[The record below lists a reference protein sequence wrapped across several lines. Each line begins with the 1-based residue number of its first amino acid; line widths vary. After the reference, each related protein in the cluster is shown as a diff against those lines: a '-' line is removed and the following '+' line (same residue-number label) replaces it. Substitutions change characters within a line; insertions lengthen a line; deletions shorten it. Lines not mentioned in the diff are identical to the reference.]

1 MTIVTK
7 NIPASEF
14 KAKCLALL
22 DEVRDER
29 KEIVVTKRGVAV
41 ARLVPMAPALPTK
54 AAGGLMKG
62 TVQIHG
68 DLFSTGERWDADADA

>member
-1 MTIVTK
+1 MTIVSTK
-7 NIPASEF
+7 IPAGEF

-29 KEIVVTKRGVAV
+29 KELVVTKRGVAV
-41 ARLVPMAPALPTK
+41 ARILPMEPVSVSS
-54 AAGGLMKG
+54 GGRMAG

-68 DLFSTGERWDADADA
+68 DLFSTGEKWEAWDA

>member
-7 NIPASEF
+7 NIPAGEF

-29 KEIVVTKRGVAV
+29 KELIVTKRGIAV
-41 ARLVPMAPALPTK
+41 ARILPMELLSVSS
-54 AAGGLMKG
+54 GGRMAG

-68 DLFSTGERWDADADA
+68 DLFSTGEKWEAWDA

>member
-1 MTIVTK
+1 MTIVTIR
-7 NIPASEF
+7 IPAGEF

-29 KEIVVTKRGVAV
+29 KELVVTKRGVAV
-41 ARLVPMAPALPTK
+41 ARILPMEPLSVSS
-54 AAGGLMKG
+54 GGRMAG

-68 DLFSTGERWDADADA
+68 DLFSTGEQWEAWDA

>member
-1 MTIVTK
+1 MTIVITK
-7 NIPASEF
+7 IPAGEF

-29 KEIVVTKRGVAV
+29 KELVVTKRGVAV
-41 ARLVPMAPALPTK
+41 ARILPMEPLSVSP
-54 AAGGLMKG
+54 GGRMAG

-68 DLFSTGERWDADADA
+68 DLFSTGEKWEAWDA

>member
-1 MTIVTK
+1 MTIVTIK
-7 NIPASEF
+7 IPAGEF

-29 KEIVVTKRGVAV
+29 KELVITKRGVAV
-41 ARLVPMAPALPTK
+41 ARILPMEPLSLSS
-54 AAGGLMKG
+54 GGRMAG

-68 DLFSTGERWDADADA
+68 DLFSTGEKWEAWDA

>member
-1 MTIVTK
+1 MITH
-7 NIPASEF
+7 IPAGEF

-22 DEVRDER
+22 NEVRDER

-41 ARLVPMAPALPTK
+41 AKIVPMDPQPMRL
-54 AAGGLMKG
+54 GGRMAG

-68 DLFSTGERWDADADA
+68 DLFSTGEKWEAWDA

>member
-1 MTIVTK
+1 MITK
-7 NIPASEF
+7 IPAGEF
-14 KAKCLALL
+14 KAKCLSLL

-41 ARLVPMAPALPTK
+41 ARLVPIAPVRRAPVTY
-54 AAGGLMKG
+54 AGLMKG

-68 DLFSTGERWDADADA
+68 DLFSTGEKWEADAGE

>member
-1 MTIVTK
+1 MTT
-7 NIPASEF
+7 NIPAGEF

-29 KEIVVTKRGVAV
+29 KEIIVTKRGVAV
-41 ARLVPMAPALPTK
+41 ARLVPMAPATK

-68 DLFSTGERWDADADA
+68 DLFSTGERWDADANADA